1 MLESV
6 SATYQRLLSSGL
18 LRPVVSMSGIRVS
31 RPDNLS
37 HLRLGFPR
45 VSHLDEL
52 TFASNDGVDGPRHG
66 LLRNGVDLRPFH
78 LAASDSGFSARAAAI
93 RSRKCMN
100 GMG

>member
-1 MLESV
+1 
-6 SATYQRLLSSGL
+6 
-18 LRPVVSMSGIRVS
+18 
-31 RPDNLS
+31 
-37 HLRLGFPR
+37 
-45 VSHLDEL
+45 VSHFDEL

-100 GMG
+100 GMGFTVPTSRRTKDMILPDGNAEP